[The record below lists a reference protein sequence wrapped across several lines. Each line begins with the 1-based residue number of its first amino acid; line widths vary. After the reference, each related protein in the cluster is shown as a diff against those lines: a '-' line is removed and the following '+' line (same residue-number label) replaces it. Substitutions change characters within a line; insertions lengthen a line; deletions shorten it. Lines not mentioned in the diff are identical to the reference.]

1 MAMDILVPVF
11 AVAVPIG
18 LIALSQTVSHYIK
31 LRERQ
36 IEFAASQAAEKAARY
51 AANGAEM
58 EQRVRVLERIVT
70 DRGLDLAEEIE
81 RLNEN
86 REPAKLR
93 SN

>member
-1 MAMDILVPVF
+1 MDIWIPVV
-11 AVAVPIG
+11 AVALPVG
-18 LIALSQTVSHYIK
+18 VIALSHVVERFIR
-31 LRERQ
+31 LREKQ

-70 DRGLDLAEEIE
+70 DRGIDIADEIE
-81 RLNEN
+81 RL
-86 REPAKLR
+86 RGMKTPVKMR

>member
-1 MAMDILVPVF
+1 MDIWIPVV
-11 AVAVPIG
+11 AVALPVG
-18 LIALSQTVSHYIK
+18 VIALSQVIGRFIR

-36 IEFAASQAAEKAARY
+36 IELAAGQAAEKAARY

-70 DRGLDLAEEIE
+70 DRGIDIADEIE
-81 RLNEN
+81 RLRDLPMPE
-86 REPAKLR
+86 KMR